1 MKNKFLSHINTYSGK
16 PISETVTNGFFTVNR
31 EWIVKQWNK
40 AAEQLLNVQEKDI
53 IGKNFWEK
61 FPKAVQL
68 DFYAVYH
75 QAFLQDI
82 PIHFEEYWAE
92 TGKWFDVITY
102 HFKDI
107 LSVSFKIIN
116 HSEQK
121 GHTPN
126 QSTNLN
132 ELYRFVTEVTNDC
145 LWEWNLKAK
154 EIFWID
160 GGHKRVFG
168 YDIVNSLIPQSFWQ
182 SCMHPDDKSR
192 ILTKLNKIITD
203 GYSCEWE
210 DEYRFLKVNGE
221 YAYVH
226 DRGHIIYE
234 QGKASRM
241 VGATEDITARK
252 LTEFKLAEERLTKQ
266 REITGAVLTAQENE
280 RADMGKELHDNVNQI
295 LVAAMLYMKMAKKD
309 DGGKKFYIEKSCN
322 YILNAVEE
330 IRKISKSLIPIGMQ
344 HIGLIE
350 SIKDLIN
357 DISKAHPVKIEF
369 RNDDILDGDLDDKL
383 KLNIFRIV
391 QEQFNNIL
399 RHSKATRVSISLSK
413 HENKI
418 TLIIADNGEG
428 CDMLNIKKGVGII
441 NIKSR
446 ADLYQGK
453 VAIVSKPSKGY
464 ELKVELFPDNETE
477 KQKTVVT

>member
-1 MKNKFLSHINTYSGK
+1 MI
-16 PISETVTNGFFTVNR
+16 VTPLK
-31 EWIVKQWNK
+31 EK
-40 AAEQLLNVQEKDI
+40 A
-53 IGKNFWEK
+53 
-61 FPKAVQL
+61 
-68 DFYAVYH
+68 Y
-75 QAFLQDI
+75 
-82 PIHFEEYWAE
+82 
-92 TGKWFDVITY
+92 
-102 HFKDI
+102 
-107 LSVSFKIIN
+107 
-116 HSEQK
+116 
-121 GHTPN
+121 
-126 QSTNLN
+126 
-132 ELYRFVTEVTNDC
+132 
-145 LWEWNLKAK
+145 
-154 EIFWID
+154 
-160 GGHKRVFG
+160 
-168 YDIVNSLIPQSFWQ
+168 
-182 SCMHPDDKSR
+182 
-192 ILTKLNKIITD
+192 
-203 GYSCEWE
+203 
-210 DEYRFLKVNGE
+210 
-221 YAYVH
+221 
-226 DRGHIIYE
+226 
-234 QGKASRM
+234 
-241 VGATEDITARK
+241 
-252 LTEFKLAEERLTKQ
+252 
-266 REITGAVLTAQENE
+266 TGAVVMHIDISELRRLEKERMHSKELEQRKITRAMLSAQERE
-280 RADMGKELHDNVNQI
+280 RNSIAQELHDNVNQI